1 MTKLVASGDKSLS
14 FTLAAGDVPNLDSL
28 DSSAMTAGGVG
39 ANLSNN
45 TLKAGFTFAGGAGD
59 DVLTFANDQLGA
71 FTSGAQLDGGAG
83 TDKVVISDTALT
95 AAEYKALNDLK
106 NFEVLGMNASAT
118 LLTVDASKLTSIK
131 TFSFDGNGVQ
141 SVTNMATGS
150 TAWITGNHSNNI
162 TMASAA
168 GVSDLA
174 LKIGGA
180 TSTGLTVGGTL
191 SIGQTTVALAS
202 NGDGTG
208 TNTITTLGNADNSA
222 YTITGSNDLTITNA
236 LAGTAIGS
244 KVDASAFTGK
254 LTVTGST
261 KSDILIGGAG
271 NDVINGGDIT
281 GAGTVT
287 PAVTENAAV
296 TFSALSNGQTVTLGS
311 LTFTAGSAGASAAQV
326 AAFFAGQAANGTGT
340 TIAAAG
346 SFSNTLSSSWTTVAN
361 ASTSVIFT
369 GAANGDLGPL
379 VTTGSGFTVGTPSDG
394 TAGSKETVV
403 VTFSDLTA
411 GQSFTIDG
419 LTFTAGA
426 NGATAEQVTAA
437 FTSLSASSTGGTVPT
452 VGAGGGNLTNWTT
465 GNVTGGNAVTF
476 TSTTANTDVGDLT
489 KTGSGTATVASG
501 ASYHQGTAGTAGSA
515 ASLDTLTGNG
525 GSDTFKFS
533 SLDSDGTAGVVT
545 AVITDF
551 KTGVDKIFVL
561 GDDTSA
567 TTAYGPGSTTNLV
580 KATATAADLSTLLT
594 AADTALNSTVKY
606 YVGQVGSDAYLVT
619 DFDGNGYTNVIK
631 LTGVAL
637 DGIVAADLIA

>member
-1 MTKLVASGDKSLS
+1 M
-14 FTLAAGDVPNLDSL
+14 
-28 DSSAMTAGGVG
+28 
-39 ANLSNN
+39 
-45 TLKAGFTFAGGAGD
+45 
-59 DVLTFANDQLGA
+59 
-71 FTSGAQLDGGAG
+71 
-83 TDKVVISDTALT
+83 
-95 AAEYKALNDLK
+95 
-106 NFEVLGMNASAT
+106 
-118 LLTVDASKLTSIK
+118 
-131 TFSFDGNGVQ
+131 
-141 SVTNMATGS
+141 
-150 TAWITGNHSNNI
+150 
-162 TMASAA
+162 
-168 GVSDLA
+168 
-174 LKIGGA
+174 
-180 TSTGLTVGGTL
+180 
-191 SIGQTTVALAS
+191 
-202 NGDGTG
+202 
-208 TNTITTLGNADNSA
+208 
-222 YTITGSNDLTITNA
+222 
-236 LAGTAIGS
+236 
-244 KVDASAFTGK
+244 
-254 LTVTGST
+254 TGST